1 MSSRRIL
8 RINELVHEE
17 VSDIIQKKLKDP
29 DVGFV
34 TVSDVDVSVDL
45 RHANIYVTVYG
56 NEKAKVKS
64 IDGLNR
70 ARGFIRKEIG
80 KRIRLRFT
88 PEIFFKFDD
97 TLERSSRIMELLKK
111 IEDEKITAKAIEE
124 NNDE

>member
-56 NEKAKVKS
+56 NEAAKVKS
-64 IDGLNR
+64 INGLNR

-80 KRIRLRFT
+80 KRIKLRFT
-88 PEIFFKFDD
+88 PEIYFKFDD
-97 TLERSSRIMELLKK
+97 TLERSSRIMEILKK
-111 IEDEKITAKAIEE
+111 IEDEKTIPKVIEDI
-124 NNDE
+124 ND